1 MDTDLRLLPL
11 AALVAATLSLG
22 APVALAEDPLDQ
34 EIILIDED
42 AAGADTIVIEDEE
55 AGADIIVIEDEEA
68 DAEVIVVD
76 ETEAAA
82 DEIVIETEEAGA
94 DQIVVE
100 EEPAGGEEIVIEV
113 EEPAAE
119 EITVEGEE
127 IVIEP
132 APAETIEL
140 VPEEE
145 PGTIMIEEA
154 APAAQEVASGE
165 AAEEYGPASPWSARA
180 DKLRLEAA
188 PLVSSSDDVDVFGYG
203 SAELSLGWDAGGTWE
218 ARLAGRADGYV
229 QTGDP
234 DFEEADL
241 DYGESFV
248 RYRGDKLN
256 VTLGTQTVI
265 WGRIDEIPPT
275 DRSSVQDLTRFI
287 LDDLQDRRRARP
299 MLRVEAFQG
308 ENKLDLT
315 YMPTFRE
322 AELPDKDSIWYPID
336 RRRGEVLGLE
346 STPLLRQVVRGAL
359 IDDDAPDSD
368 NAFGLRFTR
377 SLATMDYALTVQQ
390 GRQSIPYYRYDAP
403 RNTLEAKYPSAW
415 SLGGDIG
422 FEAAGVTWRFEA
434 VWISDVPVTRED
446 DYRYEETE
454 GVNWAVGAEFYP
466 GDADTR
472 VNLQFASTNLY
483 DAPDV
488 LDRDESYN
496 FNGEI
501 EIPFAQDRWRASMR
515 FFAGLDEHDVYV
527 NPEIEFL
534 GWQPHSFYAAFHY
547 FDGANGTIGG
557 FHQEHSV
564 ATIGWRAEF

>member
-42 AAGADTIVIEDEE
+42 AAGADAIVIEDEE

-265 WGRIDEIPPT
+265 DRPLERTGPDPLYPRRPAGPPPRAPDAAGGGLPGREQVGPDVHADLPRGGIARQGQHLVPDRPT
-275 DRSSVQDLTRFI
+275 PRRGAGTGKHAVAAPGRARRA
-287 LDDLQDRRRARP
+287 DRRRCA
-299 MLRVEAFQG
+299 G
-308 ENKLDLT
+308 
-315 YMPTFRE
+315 FR
-322 AELPDKDSIWYPID
+322 
-336 RRRGEVLGLE
+336 
-346 STPLLRQVVRGAL
+346 
-359 IDDDAPDSD
+359 
-368 NAFGLRFTR
+368 
-377 SLATMDYALTVQQ
+377 
-390 GRQSIPYYRYDAP
+390 
-403 RNTLEAKYPSAW
+403 
-415 SLGGDIG
+415 
-422 FEAAGVTWRFEA
+422 
-434 VWISDVPVTRED
+434 
-446 DYRYEETE
+446 
-454 GVNWAVGAEFYP
+454 
-466 GDADTR
+466 
-472 VNLQFASTNLY
+472 
-483 DAPDV
+483 
-488 LDRDESYN
+488 
-496 FNGEI
+496 
-501 EIPFAQDRWRASMR
+501 
-515 FFAGLDEHDVYV
+515 
-527 NPEIEFL
+527 
-534 GWQPHSFYAAFHY
+534 
-547 FDGANGTIGG
+547 
-557 FHQEHSV
+557 
-564 ATIGWRAEF
+564 